1 MDKISF
7 DFKDRTAIVTGGA
20 QGFGLDIT
28 KRLLRSDACVIIWDN
43 DKKMVEKAIEDIN
56 SPNLSF
62 NIVDISNYS
71 KVEEC
76 VQEITK
82 QKNIDILINNAGITG
97 PTATLWEYDIE
108 MWKKVVDINLMGT
121 FNCCRT
127 IVPNMIKNNY
137 GRIVNVASVAG
148 KDGNANASAYSVGK
162 AGAIGLTKSLG
173 KELADKNIAVN
184 AVTPAG
190 AKTRILDQMTK
201 EHVQRMLSKV
211 PRGRFLEVEEFTS
224 LVCWLSSEENTFS
237 TAAVFDISGGRS
249 TY

>member
-1 MDKISF
+1 MNKIDF
-7 DFKDRTAIVTGGA
+7 DFKNRTALVTGGA
-20 QGFGLDIT
+20 QGFGLDIA
-28 KRLLRSDACVIIWDN
+28 KRFLSSGAKVIIWDIDPKMT
-43 DKKMVEKAIEDIN
+43 DKAVKDLKN
-56 SPNLSF
+56 SNLSS
-62 NIVDISNYS
+62 NIVDVSNY
-71 KVEEC
+71 KEVESHIND
-76 VQEITK
+76 ITK
-82 QKNIDILINNAGITG
+82 KSNIDILINNAGITG
-97 PTATLWEYDIE
+97 PTATLWDYDVE
-108 MWKKVVDINLMGT
+108 TWKKVVEINLMGT
-121 FNCCRT
+121 FNCCKT
-127 IVPNMIKNNY
+127 VVPNMIKNNY

-184 AVTPAG
+184 AITPAG
-190 AKTRILDQMTK
+190 ANTRILDQMTK

>member
-1 MDKISF
+1 MDKITF
-7 DFKDRTAIVTGGA
+7 NFENRTAVITGGA
-20 QGFGLDIT
+20 QGFGFDIARRFLNSGA
-28 KRLLRSDACVIIWDN
+28 KVIIWDN
-43 DKKMVEKAIEDIN
+43 DPDTLKKSVKELN
-56 SPNLSF
+56 NTNLS
-62 NIVDISNYS
+62 SNVIDVS
-71 KVEEC
+71 KFEEVENC
-76 VQEITK
+76 TNEIL
-82 QKNIDILINNAGITG
+82 KNSKIDILINNAGITG
-97 PTATLWEYDIE
+97 PTAPLWEYDLE
-108 MWKKVVDINLMGT
+108 KWKKVVDINLMGT
-121 FNCCRT
+121 FNCCKA

-148 KDGNANASAYSVGK
+148 KDGNANASAYSAGK
-162 AGAIGLTKSLG
+162 AGTIGLTKSLG

>member
-1 MDKISF
+1 MDKITF
-7 DFKDRTAIVTGGA
+7 NFENRTAVITGGA
-20 QGFGLDIT
+20 QGFGFDIARRFLSSGA
-28 KRLLRSDACVIIWDN
+28 KVIIWDN
-43 DKKMVEKAIEDIN
+43 DPDILKKSVKELNNTNLTSNVIDVSKFEEVENCTNEIVKN
-56 SPNLSF
+56 S
-62 NIVDISNYS
+62 
-71 KVEEC
+71 K
-76 VQEITK
+76 
-82 QKNIDILINNAGITG
+82 IDILINNAGITG
-97 PTATLWEYDIE
+97 PTAPLWEYDLE
-108 MWKKVVDINLMGT
+108 KWKKVVDINLMGT
-121 FNCCRT
+121 FNCCRA
-127 IVPNMIKNNY
+127 IVPDMIKNNY

-148 KDGNANASAYSVGK
+148 KDGNANASAYSAGK

>member
-1 MDKISF
+1 MDKITF
-7 DFKDRTAIVTGGA
+7 NFENRTAVITGGA
-20 QGFGLDIT
+20 QGFGFDIARRFLNSGA
-28 KRLLRSDACVIIWDN
+28 KVIIWDN
-43 DKKMVEKAIEDIN
+43 DPDTLKKSVKELNNTNLTSNVIDVSKFEEVENCTNEILKN
-56 SPNLSF
+56 S
-62 NIVDISNYS
+62 
-71 KVEEC
+71 K
-76 VQEITK
+76 
-82 QKNIDILINNAGITG
+82 IDILINNAGITG
-97 PTATLWEYDIE
+97 PTAPLWEYDLE
-108 MWKKVVDINLMGT
+108 KWKKVVDINLMGT
-121 FNCCRT
+121 FNCCRA

-148 KDGNANASAYSVGK
+148 KDGNANASAYSAGK

>member
-7 DFKDRTAIVTGGA
+7 DFKGRTAIVTGGA

-28 KRLLRSDACVIIWDN
+28 KRLIRSGASVIIWDN
-43 DKKMVEKAIEDIN
+43 DQKMVEKAIEDIK
-56 SPNLSF
+56 SPDLTF

-97 PTATLWEYDIE
+97 PTATLWEYDFE

>member
-1 MDKISF
+1 MKNI
-7 DFKDRTAIVTGGA
+7 DFNFKNRTAIITGGA
-20 QGFGLDIT
+20 QGFGLNIA
-28 KRLLRSDACVIIWDN
+28 KRFLNSGAKVIIWDVDPEML
-43 DKKMVEKAIEDIN
+43 DKSNKELN
-56 SPNLSF
+56 SPNLISHV
-62 NIVDISNYS
+62 VDVS
-71 KVEEC
+71 KYKEVEHF
-76 VQEITK
+76 TK
-82 QKNIDILINNAGITG
+82 EVIKKSNIDILINNAGITG
-97 PTATLWEYDIE
+97 PTASLWEYDIE
-108 MWKKVVDINLMGT
+108 IWKKVVDINLMGT
-121 FNCCRT
+121 FNCCRA

-190 AKTRILDQMTK
+190 AKTRILDQMTR

>member
-1 MDKISF
+1 MDKITF
-7 DFKDRTAIVTGGA
+7 NFENRTAVITGGA
-20 QGFGLDIT
+20 QGFGFDIARRFLSSGA
-28 KRLLRSDACVIIWDN
+28 KVIIWDN
-43 DKKMVEKAIEDIN
+43 DPDTLKKSVKELNNTNLTSNVIDVSKFEEVENCTNEILKN
-56 SPNLSF
+56 S
-62 NIVDISNYS
+62 
-71 KVEEC
+71 K
-76 VQEITK
+76 
-82 QKNIDILINNAGITG
+82 IDILINNAGITG
-97 PTATLWEYDIE
+97 PTAPLWEYDLKK
-108 MWKKVVDINLMGT
+108 WKKVVDINLIGT
-121 FNCCRT
+121 FNCCKA
-127 IVPNMIKNNY
+127 IVPSMIKNNY

-148 KDGNANASAYSVGK
+148 KDGNANASAYSAGK
-162 AGAIGLTKSLG
+162 AGTIGLTKSLG
-173 KELADKNIAVN
+173 KELADKDIAVN

>member
-1 MDKISF
+1 MDKITF
-7 DFKDRTAIVTGGA
+7 NFENRTAVITGGA
-20 QGFGLDIT
+20 QGFGFDIARRFLNSGA
-28 KRLLRSDACVIIWDN
+28 KVIIWDN
-43 DKKMVEKAIEDIN
+43 DPDTLKKSVKELNNTNLTSNVIDVSKFEEVENCTNEILKN
-56 SPNLSF
+56 S
-62 NIVDISNYS
+62 
-71 KVEEC
+71 K
-76 VQEITK
+76 
-82 QKNIDILINNAGITG
+82 IDILINNAGITG
-97 PTATLWEYDIE
+97 PTAPLWEYDLE
-108 MWKKVVDINLMGT
+108 KWKKIVDINLMGT
-121 FNCCRT
+121 FNCCKA

-148 KDGNANASAYSVGK
+148 KDGNANASAYSAGK

-173 KELADKNIAVN
+173 KELADKDIAVN

>member
-1 MDKISF
+1 MGKISF

-28 KRLLRSDACVIIWDN
+28 KRLLISGAKVIIWDN
-43 DKKMVEKAIEDIN
+43 DPKMTKKAISDLNN
-56 SPNLSF
+56 SSLSS
-62 NIVDISNYS
+62 NVVDVSNF
-71 KVEEC
+71 KEVENC
-76 VQEITK
+76 ASEILK
-82 QKNIDILINNAGITG
+82 SSNIDILINNAGITG
-97 PTATLWEYDIE
+97 PTASLWEYEIE
-108 MWKKVVDINLMGT
+108 TWKKVVDINILGT
-121 FNCCRT
+121 FNCCRAV
-127 IVPNMIKNNY
+127 VPNMIKNNY